1 MDATDSSK
9 MVLINHDLTDEELQ
23 ELSNKVY
30 AVLADENDAA
40 RLSTDQR
47 LRDKLATLLEQPDF
61 AGQTPLEFILS
72 VNQQDEFAEV
82 VCMHQLDSRL
92 KLVLIESETYGRTY
106 GLLDIQGRFEPMS
119 LEVIERDTDR
129 NFYLDAQQAV
139 DYGLVD
145 QVLAPPKPEEKK

>member
-40 RLSTDQR
+40 RLSADQR

-72 VNQQDEFAEV
+72 VNRQDEFAKV
-82 VCMHQLDSRL
+82 ACMHQLDSRL

-106 GLLDIQGRFEPMS
+106 GLLDIQGRFEPMG
-119 LEVIERDTDR
+119 LEVIEREFGESAIRHMATSLELSA
-129 NFYLDAQQAV
+129 YLAT
-139 DYGLVD
+139 LT
-145 QVLAPPKPEEKK
+145 PTS